1 MELNT
6 CRRLFLKNPK
16 GGLISSFTLLF
27 IVFLLQFQDS
37 VVNAFIPLCVRNAAN
52 DRPLLYSNIIFS
64 NYNRRANPGFKP
76 LPSTMESQDESL
88 STAGM
93 SSRQQEEDFI
103 VNDLK
108 QKLLDLASR
117 TARGFDQSA
126 TDKSTAR
133 KYIFELAKYNPTA
146 DPARAYYEQN
156 IESNNFNE
164 GDDQLS
170 PCLQGK
176 WTLVYTDAPD
186 ITGLDTPAN
195 PLVSLGRIGQ
205 ECDPPFIKNVIE
217 WKRPDWMP
225 AELPL
230 SGPVDSRVFQKV
242 VTVASAAAEKPCQV
256 NLEIAGFQAETDNT
270 DISSNSPPES
280 FLDAVQERGLVAGVL
295 LKQPLDVQGPLKAP
309 FGTFE
314 ILYLDEE
321 LRIVKTGQ
329 NFVAVNRR
337 IPAGEEWF

>member
-1 MELNT
+1 MGN
-6 CRRLFLKNPK
+6 
-16 GGLISSFTLLF
+16 G
-27 IVFLLQFQDS
+27 
-37 VVNAFIPLCVRNAAN
+37 
-52 DRPLLYSNIIFS
+52 NIIFGNS
-64 NYNRRANPGFKP
+64 HVYDYNRRENPTFKP
-76 LPSTMESQDESL
+76 LRSTVESQYESV
-88 STAGM
+88 STGGV
-93 SSRQQEEDFI
+93 SSRQQEEDF
-103 VNDLK
+103 VVTDLK
-108 QKLLDLASR
+108 QKLSDLASR

-133 KYIFELAKYNPTA
+133 KYISELAKYNPTA
-146 DPARAYYEQN
+146 DPARAYYKGN
-156 IESNNFNE
+156 IENSNSNE
-164 GDDQLS
+164 GDGQQS
-170 PCLQGK
+170 PSLQGK

-186 ITGLDTPAN
+186 ITGLDTPTN

-230 SGPVDSRVFQKV
+230 SGPVDSRVLQKV

-256 NLEIAGFQAETDNT
+256 NLDIAGFQAETDNV
-270 DISSNSPPES
+270 DKSSNSSPVN
-280 FLDAVQERGLVAGVL
+280 FLDAVQERGLVAGL
-295 LKQPLDVQGPLKAP
+295 LLQQPLDVQGPLKAP

-321 LRIVKTGQ
+321 LRIIKTGQ

-337 IPAGEEWF
+337 VPAGEEWF